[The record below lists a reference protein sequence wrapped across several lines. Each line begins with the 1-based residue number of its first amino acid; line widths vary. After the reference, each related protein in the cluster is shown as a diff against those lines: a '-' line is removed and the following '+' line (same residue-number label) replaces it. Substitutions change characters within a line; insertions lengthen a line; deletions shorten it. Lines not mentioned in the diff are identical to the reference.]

1 MPEQLDIQRI
11 LALPDKEFL
20 PEVFRVLL
28 GRDPDPDGLYFY
40 TNRLQQGISRTRV
53 LLEFRTSA
61 EGQKRASVLSV
72 PELDALV
79 PRYRFLKQLPLGKWR
94 WLFLPKLNK
103 TTNPGEQVGPGWH
116 QEKS

>member
-11 LALPDKEFL
+11 LALPDNEFL
-20 PEVFRVLL
+20 LEVFRALL
-28 GRDPDPDGLYFY
+28 GRDPDPDGLHFY

-61 EGQKRASVLSV
+61 EGQKRADVLSV
-72 PELDALV
+72 PELNALV

-94 WLFLPKLNK
+94 WLF
-103 TTNPGEQVGPGWH
+103 GSSSFQVGSLRSSLPRIR
-116 QEKS
+116 